1 MTIRRYILKDREIL
15 TPEAVNAILAK
26 ELLLQSGGNPE
37 PSGRLIG
44 ARHSRTYFAFSCRC
58 SDSAEQLHSEP
69 KEDSALLTMFASEAV
84 LRREWDTPEEDEAW
98 ANL

>member
-1 MTIRRYILKDREIL
+1 M
-15 TPEAVNAILAK
+15 PEKQPN
-26 ELLLQSGGNPE
+26 SPE
-37 PSGRLIG
+37 NGQG
-44 ARHSRTYFAFSCRC
+44 DNQQED

-69 KEDSALLTMFASEAV
+69 KEGSALLTMFASEAV